1 MVKLYWTIG
10 LEAARGR
17 LAVVGTRTIVVALVV
32 ALLGW
37 IFAEVA
43 DEVVEGDSHA
53 LDTALLLALR
63 DPADPADPI
72 GPGWLV
78 TVARDVTALGGFTI
92 ITIITVALAGLLWL
106 QGHRSTMVFLLVAV
120 AGGSAVSTL
129 FKMGFDRP
137 RPDLVPHGTEVLT
150 TSFPSGHSMM
160 AAVAYLTL
168 AVLSA
173 RVQERRSVQVYLLVL
188 AVLLT
193 VAVGV
198 TRVYLGVHWPTDV
211 LAGWC
216 AGAAWALS
224 CWLVARSLS
233 RRRREREAR

>member
-1 MVKLYWTIG
+1 
-10 LEAARGR
+10 
-17 LAVVGTRTIVVALVV
+17 VVGTRTIVVALVV

>member
-224 CWLVARSLS
+224 CWLVARWLS